1 MLAENNLE
9 ELAKRYFIDELG
21 LAPEDIPE
29 ASHNLVGAFE
39 VLFRI
44 NERLNKQQS
53 DQSL

>member
-1 MLAENNLE
+1 MLPQPEDNIE

-29 ASHNLVGAFE
+29 ATRNLVGAFE

-44 NERLNKQQS
+44 DERAKQKTV
-53 DQSL
+53 